1 MNRNYLL
8 FCLMGIVF
16 VLLNNVTIISQTELM
31 SNQSEVIAD
40 GELELNGIL
49 YNSKKFRIYTNGVIQ
64 DNFEAKVLSP
74 TKIKSN
80 YRSKESENYSRRIQF
95 KLSINEKDNEM
106 LSGNDHWLVISDE
119 HISPIIRFGEI
130 QSVVP
135 DEPIEKLPTNYT
147 YTFRVD
153 MSPVLKQFEEKGFF
167 QTFDGA
173 KIAKEDFKNVYV
185 AGGVKPLTWDWSNL
199 EENNLALKDPDGDGI
214 YELKVVLNPFNP
226 EDHEDKVWNCSTDLS
241 SKPTYKSDQPIVDA
255 LFNMS
260 LEEAMMNIESDSTL
274 RTGAK
279 WSGVWTRDVSYSI
292 LLAFAY
298 HEPEVAKISLLK
310 KVSRDRIIQDTGS
323 GGAYPVSSDRTT
335 WSLAAWEIYKAT
347 GDREWLK
354 RAFTIIKNTLNDDYQ
369 NLKSA
374 TGLYRG
380 ESSFLD
386 WREQTYPKWMNNKD
400 IYISQNLGTNVVHYQ
415 AHVILKKMAK
425 ILGEPFETY
434 DQIAESLKL
443 AINKALW
450 IEEKGYYGQYLYGKN
465 YLNISPRF
473 EALGES
479 LAILFEVADEEKA
492 ISIMENSP
500 VTEFGAT
507 CVFPQIPGI
516 PPYHNNGI
524 WPFVQSY
531 WNLAAAKTGN
541 EKVLLH
547 GLASLYRAG
556 ALFLTNY
563 ENFVAD
569 NGDFM
574 GTEINSHRMLWSIA
588 GNLAMVHRVFIG
600 MHFEENGIEFKPVI
614 PKVYGGKRVLDN
626 FKYRNAI
633 LRIQVDGYGN
643 KVDSFYLDGEK
654 KENMFLSADLEGK
667 HEVVIK
673 MSNNDFSL
681 DRVNL
686 VPNKFALPN
695 PIISI
700 DRDSLTWQKIEGA
713 ETYNIFRNGE
723 HFANVKSTSFLIDKD
738 NYYEYKVCAVDYDGE
753 ESFFSDPVVSV
764 DNNKVLTYQLEDF
777 VLKSDLPYSN
787 YDGDG
792 FVETSSTVNNE
803 LNVELNLSEE
813 STYFLDMKYSNGTGP
828 WNTDNNCA
836 MRTLYVNN
844 EQIGSIVLPQRGTNE
859 WSDWGYSNSYKV
871 KLKKGL
877 NKLKLKLE
885 EWNINMDG
893 EINTAMLDYI
903 RLIQIN

>member
-8 FCLMGIVF
+8 NCLLGIVF
-16 VLLNNVTIISQTELM
+16 ILLNNVIIISQTELI
-31 SNQSEVIAD
+31 SNKNEVIAD
-40 GELELNGIL
+40 GELELKGIL
-49 YNSKKFRIYTNGVIQ
+49 YNSNKFTIYTNGVIQ
-64 DNFEAKVLSP
+64 ENYEAKVLSP
-74 TKIKSN
+74 TNIKSN
-80 YRSKESENYSRRIQF
+80 YRSTESENYSRRIQF

-106 LSGNDHWLVISDE
+106 PSGKDHWLVINDE
-119 HISPIIRFGEI
+119 HISPIIKFGEI
-130 QSVVP
+130 ETVVP
-135 DEPIEKLPTNYT
+135 DEPIEKLPTNYN
-147 YTFRVD
+147 YTIRVD
-153 MSPVLKQFEEKGFF
+153 MSAVLKQFNEKGFF
-167 QTFDGA
+167 LTFDGA

-185 AGGVKPLTWDWSNL
+185 AGGAKPLTWDWSNL
-199 EENNLALKDPDGDGI
+199 EENILALKDPDGDGI

-226 EDHEDKVWNCSTDLS
+226 EDYETKMWSCSTDLS

-260 LEEAMMNIESDSTL
+260 LEEALMNIESDSTL

-335 WSLAAWEIYKAT
+335 WSLAAWEIYKTT
-347 GDREWLK
+347 GDKEWLK
-354 RAFTIIKNTLNDDYQ
+354 RAYTIIKNTLNDDYQ
-369 NLKSA
+369 NLKSE

-400 IYISQNLGTNVVHYQ
+400 IYISQNLGTNVVHFQ
-415 AHVILKKMAK
+415 AHVILTKMAK

-434 DQIAESLKL
+434 EQIAKSLKL
-443 AINKALW
+443 AINKELW
-450 IEEKGYYGQYLYGKN
+450 LEEKGYYAQYLYGKN
-465 YLNISPRF
+465 YLNLSPRF
-473 EALGES
+473 EALGEA
-479 LAILFEVADEEKA
+479 LAVLFEVADEKKA
-492 ISIMENSP
+492 ISIIEKSP

-507 CVFPQIPGI
+507 CIFPQIQGI

-541 EKVLLH
+541 EKMLLH

-574 GTEINSHRMLWSIA
+574 GTEINSNRMLWSIA

-600 MHFEENGIEFKPVI
+600 MNFKENGIEFQPVI
-614 PKVYGGKRVLDN
+614 PKIYGGTRVLDN
-626 FKYRNAI
+626 LKYRNAI
-633 LRIQVDGYGN
+633 LKIKVEGYGN
-643 KVDSFYLDGEK
+643 KVDSFFIDGEK
-654 KENMFLSADLEGK
+654 KETTFLSADLEGV

-681 DRVNL
+681 NNINL
-686 VPNKFALPN
+686 VLNKFSLPN
-695 PIISI
+695 PMTTI
-700 DRDSLTWQKIEGA
+700 DNDSLRWQKIDGA
-713 ETYNIFRNGE
+713 VSYNVLRNGKLLT
-723 HFANVKSTSFLIDKD
+723 NVKSTAIPIDKD
-738 NYYEYKVCAVDYDGE
+738 NFYEYKVCAIDNDGE
-753 ESFFSDPVVSV
+753 ESFYSDPLLVV
-764 DNNKVLTYQLEDF
+764 DRNKVITFQLEDF
-777 VLKSDLPYSN
+777 IPKSDLPYSN
-787 YDGDG
+787 FDGDG
-792 FVETSSTVNNE
+792 FVETSSSVNNE
-803 LNVELNLSEE
+803 LNIELNLAEKK
-813 STYFLDMKYSNGTGP
+813 TYLLDMKYSNGTGP

-844 EQIGSIVLPQRGTNE
+844 EKIGSIVLPQRGTNE

-871 KLKKGL
+871 KLKKGI
-877 NKLKLKLE
+877 NKFKLKLE

-893 EINTAMLDYI
+893 KINRAMLDYI
-903 RLIQIN
+903 RLIKLN